1 MTYGISRIAKLTAKD
16 ISRARAGGGKFETT
30 KPNELQASALG
41 INNTSK
47 IPKEQINI
55 EQERNETIQDVID
68 RLLYL
73 PEDKLKEYKHYLN
86 LLVSVYPI
94 DMKIENG
101 IRIYH
106 VSKRK

>member
-1 MTYGISRIAKLTAKD
+1 MTAEK
-16 ISRARAGGGKFETT
+16 
-30 KPNELQASALG
+30 
-41 INNTSK
+41 
-47 IPKEQINI
+47 INI

-73 PEDKLKEYKHYLN
+73 PEDKVKEYKHYLS

-94 DMKIENG
+94 DMEIKDG

-106 VSKRK
+106 VTKRK

>member
-1 MTYGISRIAKLTAKD
+1 MMT
-16 ISRARAGGGKFETT
+16 
-30 KPNELQASALG
+30 
-41 INNTSK
+41 
-47 IPKEQINI
+47 KEQINI

-73 PEDKLKEYKHYLN
+73 PEDKLKEYKHYLD

-94 DMKIENG
+94 DMEIKDG

-106 VSKRK
+106 VSKRQSK

>member
-1 MTYGISRIAKLTAKD
+1 MMT
-16 ISRARAGGGKFETT
+16 
-30 KPNELQASALG
+30 
-41 INNTSK
+41 
-47 IPKEQINI
+47 KEQINI